1 MKQLLAVAV
10 FSLFVSDAFA
20 DDWRMRKFD
29 LNGDLQITA
38 GELVQSGCTNI
49 AYRFRYADKNG
60 DGFLNT
66 REARKATELIFRS
79 RCPRNPLPIVGVRG

>member
-20 DDWRMRKFD
+20 DDWRMKKFD
-29 LNGDLQITA
+29 LNGDLQITS
-38 GELVQSGCTNI
+38 GELIQSGCTNI

-60 DGFLNT
+60 DGKLS
-66 REARKATELIFRS
+66 KK
-79 RCPRNPLPIVGVRG
+79 

>member
-29 LNGDLQITA
+29 LNGDLLISK
-38 GELVQSGCTNI
+38 GELIQSGCVKVS
-49 AYRFRYADKNG
+49 ALFRHADRNA
-60 DGFLNT
+60 DGFLNR
-66 REARKATELIFRS
+66 REAQRASTLIFKN